1 MLAKR
6 REIEE
11 ADLEITAFM
20 NLMIVLVPVL
30 LMSMVFSHISILKLN
45 LPDLTGM
52 VTPSAERDMHL
63 EVVLRKSSF
72 EVYFPSGVLVK
83 TIDAKQTKDGEK
95 LDYETLSLVLQEIK
109 RRVKDK
115 SDVLVLSRRMS
126 AINAGIHHG
135 YRKGI
140 QDRCCCQ
147 CCRGC
152 AVSEISRVMPPKRG
166 GMNQSSIAQRIKITF
181 LNPKLN
187 LVS

>member
-45 LPDLTGM
+45 LPDLTGL

-63 EVVLRKSSF
+63 EVVLRKSSI

-83 TIDAKQTKDGEK
+83 TIDARETKGDEK
-95 LDYETLSLVLQEIK
+95 LDYATLSLVLQEIK
-109 RRVKDK
+109 RQVKDK
-115 SDVLVLSRRMS
+115 SDVLLLSEADVSYQSLVSTMDTVRGFRTVVAAS
-126 AINAGIHHG
+126 AV
-135 YRKGI
+135 
-140 QDRCCCQ
+140 D
-147 CCRGC
+147 
-152 AVSEISRVMPPKRG
+152 VELFPEISLGDAPPKRG
-166 GMNQSSIAQRIKITF
+166 AT
-181 LNPKLN
+181 
-187 LVS
+187 